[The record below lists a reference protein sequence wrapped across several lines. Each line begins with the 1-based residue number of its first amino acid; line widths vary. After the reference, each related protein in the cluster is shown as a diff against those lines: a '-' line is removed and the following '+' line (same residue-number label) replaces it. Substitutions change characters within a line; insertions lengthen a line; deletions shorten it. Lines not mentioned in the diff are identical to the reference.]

1 MMKFIT
7 PILFATL
14 FAGASATL
22 EYSYECKDADLG
34 DLDSYMIEKVGLGL
48 QGQEEKEILWP
59 FGKVTFV
66 DQTGDEQTVV
76 DNPDKLVA
84 KIFLEFHEDKL
95 KLSDSGETN
104 DDGDPVLI
112 LEGGFEEVYVNVP
125 EADED
130 CGVNGDIIDEAFF
143 ESKNIRIVDSDYA
156 AANPPSDLSTCFP
169 STKQGQV
176 GRIHIGIKDPLA
188 DDSPIKKKDGTIDF
202 CYRVGYTVGEGV
214 VSFRDTKVRGTVTAE
229 GFFGVFENPV
239 NIIGPDAT
247 DLETDIETKIQVEV
261 ALCNLQNEW
270 TDNAQSKN
278 YQIGQNYR
286 LCVKSSDEKYEVE
299 KFKDVACG
307 SRQLVSDGEAADSLS
322 EVFDGDAITL
332 DSIAVKSVITA
343 TIIEEGTK
351 DGGSIVCKGT
361 VTLKKK
367 DETDSVGRNLQAIA
381 SGLDLSGFEADNELV
396 ATPYD
401 VKLNLVTPKV
411 NLNNLIESSAPLP
424 SSITATTAVAVIGF
438 VVALFL

>member
-1 MMKFIT
+1 
-7 PILFATL
+7 
-14 FAGASATL
+14 
-22 EYSYECKDADLG
+22 
-34 DLDSYMIEKVGLGL
+34 MIETVG
-48 QGQEEKEILWP
+48 KKSIDPDVDPFP
-59 FGKVTFV
+59 FGKVIFANK
-66 DQTGDEQTVV
+66 DGEEETVV
-76 DNPDKLVA
+76 DDPDKLVA
-84 KIFLEFHEDKL
+84 NIFLEFHESKL
-95 KLSDSGETN
+95 EESGETN
-104 DDGDPVLI
+104 INGVPFLS
-112 LEGGFEEVYVNVP
+112 LAGGFQEVYVNVP
-125 EADED
+125 EDDED
-130 CGVNGDIIDEAFF
+130 CGAKGTLIGDSLFNSE
-143 ESKNIRIVDSDYA
+143 KLRIFDYDYA
-156 AANPPSDLSTCFP
+156 AENPPIDSSTCFP

-176 GRIHIGIKDPLA
+176 ARINVVIKDPLA
-188 DDSPIKKKDGTIDF
+188 DDSPIKKEDGTIDF
-202 CYRVGYTVGEGV
+202 CYRVGYTVGGGV

-229 GFFGVFENPV
+229 GFFGAFNNPV

-247 DLETDIETKIQVEV
+247 ELETDIETKIQVEV

-270 TDNAQSKN
+270 TDNAQSKK

-299 KFKDVACG
+299 KFKDVECG

-322 EVFDGDAITL
+322 EVFDGDDITL
-332 DSIAVKSVITA
+332 NSIAVKSVITA

-351 DGGSIVCKGT
+351 DGGSIVCQGT

-396 ATPYD
+396 ATPFD